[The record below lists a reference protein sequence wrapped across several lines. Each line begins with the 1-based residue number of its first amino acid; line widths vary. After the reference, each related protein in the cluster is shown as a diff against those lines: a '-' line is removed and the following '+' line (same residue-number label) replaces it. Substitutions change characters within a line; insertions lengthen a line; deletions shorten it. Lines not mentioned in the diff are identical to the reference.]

1 MTQPQHD
8 QQPHKSV
15 QIGVY
20 AMMLGLVGSAI
31 AYLGLWLES
40 DMMGLVGFCLVG
52 IAIPG
57 ALISLFWSVLH
68 AWRNR
73 GQPE

>member
-1 MTQPQHD
+1 MNQPQHG

-31 AYLGLWLES
+31 AYFGLWLES
-40 DMMGLVGFCLVG
+40 DIMGLVGFCMVG

-57 ALISLFWSVLH
+57 ALISLFWSILH
-68 AWRNR
+68 AWRTKD
-73 GQPE
+73 QTE